1 LVTNPFELAS
11 VLNFWLENDCQRLKS
26 VAANSKAL
34 GHPDSALII
43 AKELLA
49 MCELSLEAD

>member
-1 LVTNPFELAS
+1 
-11 VLNFWLENDCQRLKS
+11 VLNFWLEIDCQRLKS

-34 GHPDSALII
+34 GHPDSALVI

-49 MCELSLEAD
+49 VCELSQRAD